1 LRISAKALNLQFN
14 VSRASAIMA
23 LRLCEDS
30 EERADD
36 LITALPSTKR
46 FVQFL
51 AKPALVHI
59 LKSTLNV
66 NLNVIGR

>member
-1 LRISAKALNLQFN
+1 LQFN

-51 AKPALVHI
+51 TKPALVHI
-59 LKSTLNV
+59 LKKKYSQREFKCNWTLTFQNF
-66 NLNVIGR
+66 R

>member
-1 LRISAKALNLQFN
+1 LRTSAKALNLQLN

-36 LITALPSTKR
+36 LVTSLPDTKR

-51 AKPALVHI
+51 AKPALAHI

-66 NLNVIGR
+66 NLNEI

>member
-1 LRISAKALNLQFN
+1 
-14 VSRASAIMA
+14 MA

-36 LITALPSTKR
+36 LITLLPDTKR

>member
-1 LRISAKALNLQFN
+1 MQFN

-36 LITALPSTKR
+36 LVTSLPDTKR

-51 AKPALVHI
+51 AKPALAHI

-66 NLNVIGR
+66 NLNEI